1 MHYILGDK
9 VVLKDV
15 EYFQEY
21 NGKEFEIIEIYM
33 GYAYRVKRDGFD
45 PIWVTTKNLNNRII
59 HLSFL
64 YQNH

>member
-21 NGKEFEIIEIYM
+21 NGKEFEIIEICM

-45 PIWVTTKNLNNRII
+45 PIWVTVKN
-59 HLSFL
+59 FV
-64 YQNH
+64 QGE

>member
-15 EYFQEY
+15 DYFQEY
-21 NGKEFEIIEIYM
+21 NGLEFEIIEIYM

-45 PIWVTTKNLNNRII
+45 PIWVTTKN
-59 HLSFL
+59 FV
-64 YQNH
+64 QGE